1 MAGGNGF
8 QRKQEEKAKEAFN
21 KREKDMQEQSRAGG
35 NGFQRPKK

>member
-8 QRKQEEKAKEAFN
+8 QRKKEEEAKEAFN
-21 KREKDMQEQSRAGG
+21 KREKELEAQKRGGG

>member
-8 QRKQEEKAKEAFN
+8 QRKKEEEAKEAFN
-21 KREKDMQEQSRAGG
+21 KREKDMQEQSRGGG

>member
-8 QRKQEEKAKEAFN
+8 QRKKEEEAKEAFN
-21 KREKDMQEQSRAGG
+21 KQKELEAQKRGGG